1 MLFDRETTE
10 RLMDELKASADDL
23 LPTILASVDIDWI
36 VANDISEKDKYAS
49 CAVAGFYSGVRFAL
63 ENLGDSDKE

>member
-36 VANDISEKDKYAS
+36 VANDISEKDK
-49 CAVAGFYSGVRFAL
+49 
-63 ENLGDSDKE
+63 